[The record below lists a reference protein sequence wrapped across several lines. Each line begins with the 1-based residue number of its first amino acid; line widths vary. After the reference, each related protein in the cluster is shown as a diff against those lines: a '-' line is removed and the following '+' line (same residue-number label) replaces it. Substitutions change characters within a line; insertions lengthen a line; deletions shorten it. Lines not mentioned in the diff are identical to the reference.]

1 MFAVSKGTD
10 AFEVWLAV
18 LAGSMTAEV
27 VGVGS
32 EADLAVLFL
41 KCEIRIVSI
50 RDASGILLGQ

>member
-18 LAGSMTAEV
+18 WAGSMTAGV

-41 KCEIRIVSI
+41 R
-50 RDASGILLGQ
+50 